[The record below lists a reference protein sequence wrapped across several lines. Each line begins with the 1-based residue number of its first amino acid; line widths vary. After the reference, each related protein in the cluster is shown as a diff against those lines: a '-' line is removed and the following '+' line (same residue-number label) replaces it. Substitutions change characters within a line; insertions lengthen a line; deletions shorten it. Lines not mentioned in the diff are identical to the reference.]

1 MIVHDCTWLYMI
13 VNDYQVAS
21 KKDSKLYSY
30 VYITHYVYIYIYIIL
45 HCYLPCFIILTALSM
60 FFCSE
65 THGSVVLFMAFSK
78 AGGQIEVWSY
88 AAARILG
95 V

>member
-1 MIVHDCTWLYMI
+1 MMI
-13 VNDYQVAS
+13 
-21 KKDSKLYSY
+21 KLLLRRIPNYTHM
-30 VYITHYVYIYIYIIL
+30 YISPIMCIYIYIIL